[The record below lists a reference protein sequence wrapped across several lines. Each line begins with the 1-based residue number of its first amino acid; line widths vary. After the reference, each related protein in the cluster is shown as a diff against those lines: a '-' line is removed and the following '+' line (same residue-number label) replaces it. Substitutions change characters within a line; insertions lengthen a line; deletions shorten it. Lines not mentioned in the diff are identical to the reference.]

1 MRGACGV
8 AVSLLA
14 ASCAV
19 GLPSDAKDD
28 LPPIEDPNDPPQE
41 SDTPTPEAPEPRCAW
56 TEAEPNNTADLAL
69 DLPLETRACGDYN
82 AAFDAD
88 FWSVSLA
95 EEGWLALDLAG
106 YSVGSEAWVSLTV
119 SRPDLGW
126 SLGAFSY
133 RGLPEAH
140 LLVPAPAG
148 TWLLMSR
155 QTIGEGGGQG
165 EGADFFYELRAS
177 ASKPP
182 LDWDRTESGTN
193 GSAASPD
200 VLSLSVGAPQ
210 TVYGVIDA
218 SGASDFY
225 AVDLPAGSWRLGVA
239 VAAHDLG
246 SPGDFGVE
254 LRAPGAAAGAT
265 FSSGRLTSYLD
276 PVGEIAVSGPGRA
289 LVRVFEDADGGM
301 PLSWY
306 AATVT
311 VEAP

>member
-1 MRGACGV
+1 MRARLWITLACG
-8 AVSLLA
+8 AAGCSLG
-14 ASCAV
+14 V
-19 GLPSDAKDD
+19 PSEAKDD
-28 LPPIEDPNDPPQE
+28 LPPVDEPVDPPE
-41 SDTPTPEAPEPRCAW
+41 DTTDAPDETVAPRCAW
-56 TEAEPNNTADLAL
+56 TESEPNNTADLAMA
-69 DLPLETRACGDYN
+69 LPLESRACGDYN
-82 AAFDAD
+82 APFDAD
-88 FWSVSLA
+88 FWSVVL
-95 EEGWLALDLAG
+95 EEDGWLALDLAG

-126 SLGAFSY
+126 SLGAFSH

-182 LDWDRTESGTN
+182 LDWDATESGNN
-193 GSAASPD
+193 GVSAAAD
-200 VLSLSVGAPQ
+200 VLPVGVGASM
-210 TVYGVIDA
+210 TVYGVVDA
-218 SGASDFY
+218 AGASDFY
-225 AVDLPAGSWRLGVA
+225 ALDLPAGTWRLGVR
-239 VAAHDLG
+239 VEAHDLG

-254 LRAPGAAAGAT
+254 LRAPGAAVGPS
-265 FSSGRLTSYLD
+265 FSSGRLTSDLD
-276 PVGEIAVSGPGRA
+276 PIGETVVNGPGRA
-289 LVRVFEDADGGM
+289 LVRVFEDTDGGM

-311 VEAP
+311 LEAP

>member
-1 MRGACGV
+1 MRGRCWV
-8 AVSLLA
+8 AMGLLG
-14 ASCAV
+14 ASCEIGV
-19 GLPSDAKDD
+19 PSEDKDD
-28 LPPIEDPNDPPQE
+28 LPPIEDPADPPEE
-41 SDTPTPEAPEPRCAW
+41 SDVPAQADPEPRCAW
-56 TEAEPNNTADLAL
+56 TELEPNNTADLAAE
-69 DLPLETRACGDYN
+69 LPLEARACGDYN
-82 AAFDAD
+82 APFDAD
-88 FWSVSLA
+88 FWSVTSP
-95 EEGWLALDLAG
+95 EDGWLALDLAG

-182 LDWDRTESGTN
+182 LDWDRTESGVN
-193 GSAASPD
+193 GSAVAAD
-200 VLSLSVGAPQ
+200 VLPLGVGAPL
-210 TVYGVIDA
+210 TVYGVVDA
-218 SGASDFY
+218 AGASDFY
-225 AVDLPAGSWRLGVA
+225 AVELPAGSWRLSVTI
-239 VAAHDLG
+239 AAHDLG

-254 LRAPGAAAGAT
+254 LRAPGAAAGPS
-265 FSSGRLTSYLD
+265 FSSGRLSSDLD
-276 PVGEIAVSGPGRA
+276 PIGEVAVTGPGRA
-289 LVRVFEDADGGM
+289 VIRVFEDSDGGM

-306 AATVT
+306 AATVS